1 MCDVKEEQ
9 MLEGGVKES
18 SVVVWR
24 RRTVLIRVPVALLD
38 RRPVVEETCDVI
50 APEWNLGV
58 SALCER
64 QEPKHNKRANIC
76 HMFFT
81 WKPCYEEIKYHH
93 LLSFKFLVC
102 FSSSEGRTMPLSL
115 SSS

>member
-1 MCDVKEEQ
+1 MCDIKEEQ

-18 SVVVWR
+18 RVVVWW
-24 RRTVLIRVPVALLD
+24 RRTILIRVPVTLQD

-50 APEWNLGV
+50 ALERNLGV

-64 QEPKHNKRANIC
+64 QEPKHNNHANIC
-76 HMFFT
+76 DRVFMWT
-81 WKPCYEEIKYHH
+81 SCYEEIKYHH
-93 LLSFKFLVC
+93 LLSFMFLVC
-102 FSSSEGRTMPLSL
+102 FSSSEGRTIPLSL